1 MSNLFSSLQTASN
14 ALLVFEKAIET
25 TQNNVSNASTPGYVA
40 QRLDL
45 QALPFQLENNLAGG
59 VTDGGLVSSR
69 NQFAEREVRR
79 QNESLGNLSQQAQNL
94 SGISSLFDV
103 TGKTGIPAALSK
115 FFQSLSSWGVAPNST
130 TARQAVLDS
139 ARDVASS
146 FRQAATGLA
155 QASTQADKQIADT
168 ATQINT
174 IA

>member
-1 MSNLFSSLQTASN
+1 MSNLFSSLHTASN
-14 ALLVFEKAIET
+14 ALRVFEKSIDT
-25 TQNNVSNASTPGYVA
+25 IQNNVSNASTPGYAA

-45 QALPFQLENNLAGG
+45 QALPFQLENNLPGG

-79 QNESLGNLSQQAQNL
+79 QVESWGNFSQQAQNL
-94 SGISSLFDV
+94 GGIATLFDV

-139 ARDVASS
+139 ARDVAAS
-146 FRQAATGLA
+146 FRQTADGLA
-155 QASTQADKQIADT
+155 QAAAATDSQLASTA
-168 ATQINT
+168 
-174 IA
+174 

>member
-45 QALPFQLENNLAGG
+45 QALPFHLENNLAGG

-79 QNESLGNLSQQAQNL
+79 QNESLGNLSQQTSFPTTH
-94 SGISSLFDV
+94 SGGVPLFRR
-103 TGKTGIPAALSK
+103 TGFA
-115 FFQSLSSWGVAPNST
+115 N
-130 TARQAVLDS
+130 
-139 ARDVASS
+139 
-146 FRQAATGLA
+146 
-155 QASTQADKQIADT
+155 
-168 ATQINT
+168 
-174 IA
+174 